1 MSEDSN
7 ATLEELEAK
16 LKSAK
21 TTQITVM
28 VIFGLI
34 ILAWIVLGYWRDN
47 TPVFV
52 TTIALA
58 IAIGASTSAGPRKI
72 SAEIEKLKAEQ
83 DSK

>member
-1 MSEDSN
+1 MSEN
-7 ATLEELEAK
+7 LNPTVEELETK
-16 LKSAK
+16 LKAAK
-21 TTQITVM
+21 KTQLIVIG
-28 VIFGLI
+28 IFGLI

-58 IAIGASTSAGPRKI
+58 IAIGFSTSAGPRKI

-83 DSK
+83 SDS